1 MAEREPRV
9 PVLTEIVADSRGARP
24 ALDAAALEALALEL
38 ERAVLTRLAP
48 EVERVIQEKLA
59 RTLSHVLGQ
68 ALDGVQAELTISVT
82 QMVRDAVASSVAKAL
97 APPDST
103 K

>member
-1 MAEREPRV
+1 
-9 PVLTEIVADSRGARP
+9 
-24 ALDAAALEALALEL
+24 
-38 ERAVLTRLAP
+38 
-48 EVERVIQEKLA
+48 
-59 RTLSHVLGQ
+59 
-68 ALDGVQAELTISVT
+68 VQADLTISVT